1 MCFYGIILLL
11 NNMLYLLQ
19 LFTILFTIYYP
30 QYYLQYIICNIIY
43 NIIYKYLLFLFFKLK
58 EALTDIF
65 KINAIL

>member
-19 LFTILFTIYYP
+19 LFTILFAVYYP
-30 QYYLQYIICNIIY
+30 QYYLQYIIC

>member
-1 MCFYGIILLL
+1 
-11 NNMLYLLQ
+11 MLYLLQ
-19 LFTILFTIYYP
+19 LFTILFAVYYP
-30 QYYLQYIICNIIY
+30 QYYLQYIIC